1 MRNNFFFARK
11 FFDQSTINPFPYHF
25 QFVKSTVF
33 QTKKVSFTV
42 KEKSS
47 PVNFQSF
54 VLLPF
59 LFKNPDLVE
68 LKRI

>member
-1 MRNNFFFARK
+1 MRNNFFLQESFL
-11 FFDQSTINPFPYHF
+11 INQPFPYHF